1 MIYLIYLLS
10 ADLQVR
16 WKDELILYKACKQF
30 NTSFGESSYIYGLLG
45 NNPGACDLYN
55 DEVAMNRSLTDID
68 QIRTREIHLVCLGGP
83 ISIFKLS
90 VTPLKDENA
99 AVFIHC

>member
-1 MIYLIYLLS
+1 M
-10 ADLQVR
+10 
-16 WKDELILYKACKQF
+16 
-30 NTSFGESSYIYGLLG
+30 
-45 NNPGACDLYN
+45 YN
-55 DEVAMNRSLTDID
+55 DEVVMNRSLTDID

-99 AVFIHC
+99 AVFLHC